1 MADWAAFAGIAIAV
15 LILLLGLSRLS
26 ARGTGPSVG
35 PADRSW
41 LDGVDSDADHLTVGE
56 MAPPGPQ
63 TGDVVYPTGWLVLNV
78 ALSQGLFAGLLV
90 AGAVLTGV
98 PAVAVGL
105 DPATLGAGLVVVGG
119 VAGIGL
125 AGVNTVAGRLAARAG
140 HDPGAELG
148 ELLAP
153 TTWAGWAAL
162 LGVALPIVAVFEEL
176 LFRGVLVGAFA
187 AGFGLSPWLLVVLS
201 SIAFA
206 LGHSAQGPL
215 GMAVTGGLGLALGG
229 VFVLTGSLVVVVV
242 AHYLVNVVELVRRR
256 AGWPGA
262 S

>member
-15 LILLLGLSRLS
+15 LILLLALSRLS

-56 MAPPGPQ
+56 MTPPGPQ

-201 SIAFA
+201 SVAFA